1 MLSGITDEIKLKTG
15 TSTTVKLKGLA
26 TAGYEWNYAID
37 DNNDCINVSK
47 EIVLPEKLTQKNMG
61 ASADEVF
68 TIIAQKKGKVNIHF
82 SQQRSWEKNIDPVN
96 EKKVKII
103 IE

>member
-1 MLSGITDEIKLKTG
+1 MPSSMTDEIKLKTG
-15 TSTTVKLKGLA
+15 TSTTVNLKGSA

-37 DNNDCINVSK
+37 DNEDCIKVSK
-47 EIVLPEKLTQKNMG
+47 EFVLPEKLTPKNMG

-68 TIIAQKKGKVNIHF
+68 TITAIKKGRVNIHF
-82 SQQRSWEKNIDPVN
+82 SQQRSWEKNIDAVN
-96 EKKVKII
+96 EKKIKII